1 MDTKSIDGLRVAV
14 SALSTAIAAC
24 DKANMGADKGQL
36 IEARN
41 QISAHLKLLERKAER
56 KREKLSP
63 EEIAKLEAEGDPSC
77 PKGQGYKLAGA
88 KEIRC
93 TGPQL
98 VDMGMAAAEE
108 YFSSRKYKL
117 KKTESPPEL
126 RAEQGAELYVFTY
139 DKPDDSTG
147 PKCLELYPIP
157 GVPLVEAVGRAS
169 GVRLEKIK
177 NGGSLEAKRGELAIQ
192 LEESDKKMVAKIGDC
207 SG

>member
-1 MDTKSIDGLRVAV
+1 MLTVACSEESRRCRSERDRAQEIVKAMDTKSIDGLRVAV

-63 EEIAKLEAEGDPSC
+63 EEIAKLAAEGDPSC

-98 VDMGMAAAEE
+98 VDMGMAAAEG

-117 KKTESPPEL
+117 KKSESPPV
-126 RAEQGAELYVFTY
+126 RRGEQGAELVVLAWVL
-139 DKPDDSTG
+139 PVVSCG
-147 PKCLELYPIP
+147 P
-157 GVPLVEAVGRAS
+157 
-169 GVRLEKIK
+169 
-177 NGGSLEAKRGELAIQ
+177 
-192 LEESDKKMVAKIGDC
+192 
-207 SG
+207 